1 MFGLEVISLNKKGFV
16 WYLFQEEMIYMTIGI
31 VVGLIVGYL
40 MITDVIPVSQYIQL
54 CASIVE

>member
-1 MFGLEVISLNKKGFV
+1 MNKKGFV

-31 VVGLIVGYL
+31 VVGVIVGYL
-40 MITDVIPVSQYIQL
+40 MITDVIQVSQYVQL